1 MVHEEF
7 NYPIVGRSIRL
18 THERNIR
25 LLSTAVGSQTGS
37 YPSLPSS
44 AVEIGTVFI
53 HRLRLPT
60 YHPSSTPTA
69 AYRPN
74 KKV

>member
-18 THERNIR
+18 TYEEIYVFFLPRSGVRPEVI
-25 LLSTAVGSQTGS
+25 
-37 YPSLPSS
+37 PSS

-53 HRLRLPT
+53 HQLRLPT

-69 AYRPN
+69 YRPN